1 VSGRWGR
8 WIHRWASPPHFYRAA
23 RPWSRAFA
31 VLAALAIAVGLY
43 GGLWLAPPDFQQG
56 DGYRI
61 MYMHVPSAWMSLF
74 IFVFLAVCGVIGLV
88 WRVKLAHA
96 MASAAAP
103 IGASFTAITLV
114 TGSLWAKPMWGTFW
128 VWDARLTSELI
139 LFFLYLGVIALGRSF
154 ENQQT
159 GDRAAAILAIVGAV
173 DVPIIHYSVDWWQ
186 TLHQGSIFRG
196 NFLAGHVHV
205 TVAPSMLWPLL
216 VMWFGFMCYFAALV
230 LWRGRSEIL
239 LRQLD
244 TGWAR
249 QAAGLP

>member
-1 VSGRWGR
+1 
-8 WIHRWASPPHFYRAA
+8 
-23 RPWSRAFA
+23 
-31 VLAALAIAVGLY
+31 VLAVLAIAVGLY

-74 IFVFLAVCGVIGLV
+74 IFMFLAVCGLVGLI
-88 WRVKLAHA
+88 WRVKMAYA
-96 MASAAAP
+96 MAAAAAP

-139 LFFLYLGVIALGRSF
+139 LFFLYLGVITLSRSF

-159 GDRAAAILAIVGAV
+159 GDRAAAILAIVGAL

-196 NFLAGHVHV
+196 NPLTGNLHS

-216 VMWFGFMCYFAALV
+216 VVWLGFMCYFAALV
-230 LWRGRSEIL
+230 LWRARSEIL
-239 LRQLD
+239 ARQPD
-244 TGWAR
+244 AAWAR
-249 QAAGLP
+249 QAVAAP

>member
-1 VSGRWGR
+1 MSGRWSR
-8 WIHRWASPPHFYRAA
+8 WIHRWASPPYFYRAS
-23 RPWSRAFA
+23 RPWGRVFA
-31 VLAALAIAVGLY
+31 VVSFVAIAIGLY

-56 DGYRI
+56 NGFRI
-61 MYMHVPSAWMSLF
+61 IYVHVPSAWMSLF
-74 IFVFLAVCGVIGLV
+74 IFVFLAVCGLIGLI
-88 WRVKLAHA
+88 WRIKLAHA

-103 IGASFTAITLV
+103 IGAAFTAITLV

-139 LFFLYLGVIALGRSF
+139 LFFLYLGVIALSRSF
-154 ENQQT
+154 ENPQT

-186 TLHQGSIFRG
+186 TLHQGAIFRG
-196 NFLAGHVHV
+196 NPFDGHLHT

-216 VMWFGFMCYFAALV
+216 VMWLGFMCYFGALV
-230 LWRGRSEIL
+230 LWRARSEIL

-249 QAAGLP
+249 EAVGAP